1 MHYLKKRM
9 SQQDIK
15 TEGEVKTEPAGS
27 GNITPEQKKARYIAM
42 KKKLKELLNK
52 RNALE
57 DDVTKLEEDI
67 YEKETKY
74 LADGAVRGNVVRG
87 FRNFSKTSSSSSR
100 VRKIPFTD
108 EDRIFSLSS
117 STYVMHLRKEQ
128 GEDDSTGPT
137 LTSATPS
144 FEDDENFTP
153 ERLTPSRRK

>member
-1 MHYLKKRM
+1 M
-9 SQQDIK
+9 SQGDSNIK
-15 TEGEVKTEPAGS
+15 SKAKKEPTELENE
-27 GNITPEQKKARYIAM
+27 TPEQKKARYIVM

-67 YEKETKY
+67 YEKETQY
-74 LADGAVRGNVVRG
+74 LADGSVRGNIVRG

-128 GEDDSTGPT
+128 KEQGDEDSTGSK

-144 FEDDENFTP
+144 FEDYENFTP

>member
-1 MHYLKKRM
+1 M
-9 SQQDIK
+9 SQGDSNIK
-15 TEGEVKTEPAGS
+15 SKAKKEPTELENE
-27 GNITPEQKKARYIAM
+27 TPEQKKARYIVM

-128 GEDDSTGPT
+128 GEDDSTGPK